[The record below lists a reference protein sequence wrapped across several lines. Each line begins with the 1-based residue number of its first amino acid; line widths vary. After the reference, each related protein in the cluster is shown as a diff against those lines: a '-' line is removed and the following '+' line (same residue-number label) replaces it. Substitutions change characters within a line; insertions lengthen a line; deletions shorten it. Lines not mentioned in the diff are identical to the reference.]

1 MTEINN
7 VEQAEAVA
15 VGWQG
20 SQVSMLTNQK
30 ARLACAR
37 FVATRRQAADAA
49 YASESAA
56 MLRRPPST
64 LQTSY
69 TGWATTTAMVQPSVR
84 ATAGAR

>member
-30 ARLACAR
+30 ARLACER
-37 FVATRRQAADAA
+37 FVATRQTAANAA
-49 YASESAA
+49 CATESAA

-64 LQTSY
+64 LQTKF
-69 TGWATTTAMVQPSVR
+69 TGWATTTTMVRPSVR